1 MPDDENSPYSRP
13 DGHRY
18 EAPESDEE
26 RSSKSWHYLILG
38 IPVLGLMVLVATG
51 VVPIFSF

>member
-26 RSSKSWHYLILG
+26 RSSKSWNYLILG
-38 IPVLGLMVLVATG
+38 ILVLGLMVLVATG